1 MLAAFIILRRG
12 TIMQL
17 VKWLKRSL
25 ILIPVAIG
33 IAAIVV
39 VAPKIKKTPQ
49 KIEAVEPATKVR
61 IIKPLFQEV
70 SPVAVGYGST
80 NPSRSWDA
88 VAEVT
93 GRVVWT
99 AKDLQEGKL
108 ITEGTELLKLDASD
122 YNLALSQINA
132 QLNTSKVKADTTN
145 RSLTLEKRN
154 RASLKKELVRQQVLT
169 KKGVLPASTME
180 AAERNL
186 IKADS
191 TIQNLKNSLS
201 INAAEKQVLN
211 IQRQQLKLDLA
222 RTKIFAPFDVRI
234 VSISAHEARFAN
246 KGQLLFSADATDK
259 TEIEARFPIG
269 QLRPLIASSD
279 AGSYPGVL
287 KLDAVVRL
295 RTTTHTIEWQ
305 AKVERVA
312 GQIDRQTQTSGVI
325 VSVDDPY
332 GKAQPGQRP
341 PLSRNTFVEVELRG
355 KPKDKQIIVPVSALH
370 EGKVYVLNDENRLD
384 IRKVKIAF
392 SQGRY
397 AVLSEG
403 VEAEEKIVVSDLIPA
418 IQNMLLEPIMDKKTR
433 GMLMTEVTGKKPIP
447 QKPSTPK
454 ESGKAE
460 INNQIEKKESQE

>member
-1 MLAAFIILRRG
+1 
-12 TIMQL
+12 MQL

-211 IQRQQLKLDLA
+211 IRYWFLFDF
-222 RTKIFAPFDVRI
+222 KII
-234 VSISAHEARFAN
+234 
-246 KGQLLFSADATDK
+246 
-259 TEIEARFPIG
+259 
-269 QLRPLIASSD
+269 
-279 AGSYPGVL
+279 
-287 KLDAVVRL
+287 
-295 RTTTHTIEWQ
+295 
-305 AKVERVA
+305 
-312 GQIDRQTQTSGVI
+312 
-325 VSVDDPY
+325 
-332 GKAQPGQRP
+332 
-341 PLSRNTFVEVELRG
+341 
-355 KPKDKQIIVPVSALH
+355 
-370 EGKVYVLNDENRLD
+370 
-384 IRKVKIAF
+384 
-392 SQGRY
+392 
-397 AVLSEG
+397 
-403 VEAEEKIVVSDLIPA
+403 
-418 IQNMLLEPIMDKKTR
+418 
-433 GMLMTEVTGKKPIP
+433 
-447 QKPSTPK
+447 
-454 ESGKAE
+454 
-460 INNQIEKKESQE
+460 